1 MRLASFSPT
10 SRSRYVFALSFTPK
24 TITERYPV
32 MLGPSDSTK
41 FRARVSASS
50 RGTLKLTDASGN
62 ASKKCRCAYH
72 NPTMPASTHR
82 TSARLSRPLNRT
94 VATRASALNPRRVPR
109 STTTHSIHTRLSRA
123 SNPSPRCVSSLAI
136 PRSPLLAALILNSR
150 FLIFDPSLRA
160 KRPEIP
166 TLAEGISL
174 SSPCSS
180 AFLRYLFPCRCF
192 SRRPVRSRQSPNV
205 IISR

>member
-24 TITERYPV
+24 TITDRYPETSC
-32 MLGPSDSTK
+32 PSDSTK
-41 FRARVSASS
+41 LFARLSASS

-94 VATRASALNPRRVPR
+94 VATRPSARTTRRVPR
-109 STTTHSIHTRLSRA
+109 STNTHSIHTWLSRA
-123 SNPSPRCVSSLAI
+123 SNLGPRCVSTHAM
-136 PRSPLLAALILNSR
+136 PRSPLLAALHPYFR
-150 FLIFDPSLRA
+150 FLILHF
-160 KRPEIP
+160 
-166 TLAEGISL
+166 L
-174 SSPCSS
+174 SSIRHCEQ
-180 AFLRYLFPCRCF
+180 
-192 SRRPVRSRQSPNV
+192 RQES
-205 IISR
+205 